1 MFLSVIF
8 TAPGV
13 QRPSTISVMRVIL
26 STLIYLLTLRFRG
39 DRSLELE
46 IVSLR
51 HQLGI
56 LKRKRKNQPPRI
68 TRADRFVWSW
78 IYLAHPPASRLL
90 RIIKPA
96 TVRSWQWRTR
106 SFCYGG
112 LPSKGKR
119 GPRPKVSD
127 QMRRLISQ
135 MYYENIGWGAGR
147 IHGEFL
153 KLGFDISEQTI
164 RVNLPRHRI
173 TPTPGWRT
181 FLQNHRST
189 ATSGNVFVIAAALS
203 VRLLHAMFIVIL
215 ETVKTP
221 RNNTALELFR
231 AGDAQSLQKLPWLN
245 SIAPDRGGPSGRKEC
260 ENRPRKCGSPRATSE
275 LRSRLTLFR
284 ARLETKFSVDRLE

>member
-8 TAPGV
+8 AAAEL
-13 QRPSTISVMRVIL
+13 QQPSIISVMRMIL

-56 LKRKRKNQPPRI
+56 LKRKRRKQPPRI

-90 RIIKPA
+90 HIIKPA

-112 LPSKGKR
+112 PPSKGKR
-119 GPRPKVSD
+119 GPRPKVND
-127 QMRRLISQ
+127 QLRRLISQ

-164 RVNLPRHRI
+164 RINLPKHRV

-181 FLQNHRST
+181 FLQNHKNNS
-189 ATSGNVFVIAAALS
+189 TSGNAFVIAAALS
-203 VRLLHAMFIVIL
+203 VRLLHAMVIVIL
-215 ETVKTP
+215 ETVKIP
-221 RNNTALELFR
+221 SRNSLEYNTLELFTG
-231 AGDAQSLQKLPWLN
+231 GDSQSLQKLPWLR
-245 SIAPDRGGPSGRKEC
+245 SIAPDRGYRSGRREC
-260 ENRPRKCGSPRATSE
+260 KYGPEKSASPERRVRTRIGAD
-275 LRSRLTLFR
+275 
-284 ARLETKFSVDRLE
+284 VI